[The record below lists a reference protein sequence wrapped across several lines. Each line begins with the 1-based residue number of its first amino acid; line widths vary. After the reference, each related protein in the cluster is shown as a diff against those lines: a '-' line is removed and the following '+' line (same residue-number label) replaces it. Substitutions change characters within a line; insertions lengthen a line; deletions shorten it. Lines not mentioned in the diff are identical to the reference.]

1 MTFPG
6 SSKDIEAHSSWI
18 RGKINWYGILWVGIV
33 QCIVLGAPVV
43 ALTVI
48 AAAI

>member
-18 RGKINWYGILWVGIV
+18 RWRINWYGVLWVGIV
-33 QCIVLGAPVV
+33 QTVVYSSIVGT
-43 ALTVI
+43 LTVI
-48 AAAI
+48 AATI